1 MSDETRLSFPA
12 DEQDTPLDLAP
23 DSPQLVSRYLVG
35 LLLLGSDQLAQGL
48 GRAKQPEADGPPGEE
63 TSSDLLRHLAIG
75 ALARGER
82 DAGRSL
88 RTVYYASVGAAS
100 WTLRTLDRWTDNR
113 LMRPFRRPI
122 EVRIR
127 RLGDQVAEIVE
138 DGKRE
143 EQDSRVLAAESVQS
157 VVENI
162 FDQVAESEELDHLIM
177 ELVGQKSVSYATS
190 LAVNVRTLTA
200 TGDDTL
206 EGVLRKLLRRM
217 PRRALPPSP
226 LEGQPQTMYASG
238 NLVRGVADHD

>member
-1 MSDETRLSFPA
+1 MNDERPLSFPA
-12 DEQDTPLDLAP
+12 DEQDTPP
-23 DSPQLVSRYLVG
+23 DIVPEGSQPVSRYLVG

-48 GRAKQPEADGPPGEE
+48 GGAKQPEAEVPPGEE

-75 ALARGER
+75 AIVRGER

-88 RTVYYASVGAAS
+88 RTIYYASVGTAS
-100 WTLRTLDRWTDNR
+100 WTFRTVDRWTDNR

-138 DGKRE
+138 EGRRE
-143 EQDSRVLAAESVQS
+143 EEDSRVLAAESLQS

-162 FDQVAESEELDHLIM
+162 VDQVAESEELDRLIM

-190 LAVNVRTLTA
+190 LMDNVRTLTA
-200 TGDDTL
+200 TADDTL

-226 LEGQPQTMYASG
+226 VEGQPQTMYASG
-238 NLVRGVADHD
+238 NLVRGVANHD